1 MISKAKT
8 NYDFSGS
15 EMLDCDVCSNFSNA
29 TGQPMY
35 TETPDDY
42 ALLVEEY
49 KKSGS
54 SKTFN
59 DWLISDS
66 SKAKYIKS
74 GSKKSFK
81 DWLNQDST
89 KNILT
94 SIASVGAAFLAGQ
107 NATNQDILNKSN
119 DESIPV
125 EKKTNWL
132 LISGITVG
140 GIGVLIGG
148 YFLVK
153 HLMKK

>member
-1 MISKAKT
+1 MVNKT

-29 TGQPMY
+29 TGTPTY
-35 TETPDDY
+35 TDTPEDY
-42 ALLVEEY
+42 EILIDEY

-54 SKTFN
+54 KKSFN
-59 DWLISDS
+59 DWLVSDS

-74 GSKKSFK
+74 GSKKPFK

-107 NATNQDILNKSN
+107 NAGTQDVLDKPIDNKKEE
-119 DESIPV
+119 D
-125 EKKTNWL
+125 KKTNWL
-132 LISGITVG
+132 LISGLIVG
-140 GIGVLIGG
+140 GIALSIGG

-153 HLMKK
+153 HLRK